1 MSTHVGA
8 LLAAFARR
16 LAEEKTPAAQTL
28 AGRLLQLPAGEDAAP
43 ASLSPSPPACAY
55 LAQTAAHGTAETKE
69 LLRAAARA
77 AAVVR
82 WQAGPDGFAGGAS
95 GIAYAVLA
103 GPDGCVACES
113 CRAGLY
119 VQQPRLVYPPHAHD
133 PAEFYFVL
141 SGRAR
146 WRAGQ
151 RNFTAAPGQLIYH
164 AAAEPHAMT
173 TLDAPL
179 FALWGW
185 LAGRGRYWFCD
196 GGDGVH
202 RL

>member
-1 MSTHVGA
+1 MSARVGA

-16 LAEEKTPAAQTL
+16 LAAEKTPAAQTL
-28 AGRLLQLPAGEDAAP
+28 AGRLLQLPDAAAP
-43 ASLSPSPPACAY
+43 ASPSPPPPACAH
-55 LAQTAAHGTAETKE
+55 LEETLAHGTAETEK
-69 LLRAAARA
+69 LLRASVTAS
-77 AAVVR
+77 VR
-82 WQAGPDGFAGGAS
+82 WHAGPDGFAGGED

-103 GPDGCVACES
+103 GPEGCAVCES

-119 VQQPRLVYPPHAHD
+119 VQQPRLFYPPHAHD

-141 SGRAR
+141 SGYAE
-146 WRAGQ
+146 WRAGG

-196 GGDGVH
+196 VDAGGH

>member
-1 MSTHVGA
+1 MSARVGA
-8 LLAAFARR
+8 LLAAFAGR

-28 AGRLLQLPAGEDAAP
+28 AGRLLQLPDGGAAP
-43 ASLSPSPPACAY
+43 ASPPPPPSPPACAH
-55 LAQTAAHGTAETKE
+55 LAQTFAHGTVETKKI
-69 LLRAAARA
+69 LRMAVTAA
-77 AAVVR
+77 AAVR
-82 WQAGPDGFAGGAS
+82 WHAGPGGFAGGES

-103 GPDGCVACES
+103 GPDGCAFCES

-141 SGRAR
+141 SGFAE
-146 WRAGQ
+146 WRAGE

-185 LAGRGRYWFCD
+185 LAGRGRYWFCQSD
-196 GGDGVH
+196 SGGH
-202 RL
+202 R